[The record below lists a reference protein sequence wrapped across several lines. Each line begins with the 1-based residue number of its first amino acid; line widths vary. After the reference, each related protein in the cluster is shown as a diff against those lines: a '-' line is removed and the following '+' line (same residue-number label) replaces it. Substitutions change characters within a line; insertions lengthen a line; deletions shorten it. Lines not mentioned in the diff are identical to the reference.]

1 MSFTFCTNRFWTV
14 SGTQPGSSP
23 DSENLAVSFA
33 GDRQRYAYYDCGLLE
48 GRKTYDYR
56 YNTET
61 YASIK

>member
-48 GRKTYDYR
+48 GLKT
-56 YNTET
+56 
-61 YASIK
+61 SICQI